1 MNNNLAN
8 LVDQTLRRAE
18 YWLREFSNP
27 VVLWSGGKDST
38 AMLHILMFKLGVRLP
53 CVQWREPRFRHR
65 YAHSDLLARE
75 WDLTLYDYAPG
86 RIAIQD
92 GYDIETGAPRFD
104 FLKYYQWGHHSALI
118 LSLGTEAP
126 KEHEIASGKY
136 LCGLADV
143 LQRPTG
149 SFNWPW
155 DSCFHGQKSAD
166 VDLIKGA
173 VPLMQDVR
181 RTPDSPTQLYPMR
194 HWTDDDI
201 FEYLEAEGV
210 PMDPT
215 RYDRASGKWGH
226 KHDKS
231 HNADYYPICW
241 NCVNRHLSSPVWCP
255 KLQSQVNNISHLAPY
270 EDNAIPEQGFRH
282 NWNPNTIVNG
292 VGHVA
297 ATNGV
302 GQFSA
307 ATAPTPLASQPNTC
321 APTCHCSTP
330 TPADAASPSVARWAE
345 ESPAQYINT
354 VQPPAAPSSLAV
366 HSA

>member
-1 MNNNLAN
+1 MNQHLQT
-8 LVDQTLRRAE
+8 LVDQTLYRAE
-18 YWLREFSNP
+18 HWLREFRNP

-38 AMLHILMFKLGVRLP
+38 AMLHLLIFKLGVRLP

-75 WDLTLYDYAPG
+75 WDLTLFDYAPG

-92 GYDIETGAPRFD
+92 GFDIETGEPRFD

-126 KEHEIASGKY
+126 TAQEVSAGRY
-136 LCGLADV
+136 LCGLSDV

-149 SFNWPW
+149 TFQWPW

-201 FEYLEAEGV
+201 FDYLEAEGV

-215 RYDRASGKWGH
+215 RYDRSTGKWGH
-226 KHDKS
+226 KQDKS

-241 NCVNRHLSSPVWCP
+241 NCVNRHLSSPVHCP
-255 KLQSQVNNISHLAPY
+255 KLQSQVNNIAHLAPY

-282 NWNPNTIVNG
+282 NWAPNTTVNG
-292 VGHVA
+292 VAHVA
-297 ATNGV
+297 RTV
-302 GQFSA
+302 GAGPCSG
-307 ATAPTPLASQPNTC
+307 ATAPTPPASL
-321 APTCHCSTP
+321 PTTSEATTPFSKP
-330 TPADAASPSVARWAE
+330 TPADAASPSVAKWAE
-345 ESPAQYINT
+345 ESPAQYTNT
-354 VQPPAAPSSLAV
+354 VHPPAEPSSPAA

>member
-1 MNNNLAN
+1 MNQHLQT
-8 LVDQTLRRAE
+8 LVDQTLYRAE
-18 YWLREFSNP
+18 HWLREFRNP

-38 AMLHILMFKLGVRLP
+38 AMLHLLIFHMGVRLP

-75 WDLTLYDYAPG
+75 WDLTLFDYAPG

-92 GYDIETGAPRFD
+92 GYDIETGEPRFD

-126 KEHEIASGKY
+126 TAQEVSAGRY
-136 LCGLADV
+136 LCGLSDV

-149 SFNWPW
+149 TFQWPW

-201 FEYLEAEGV
+201 FDYLEAEGV

-215 RYDRASGKWGH
+215 RYDRSTGKWGH
-226 KHDKS
+226 KQDKS

-241 NCVNRHLSSPVWCP
+241 NCVNRHLSSPVHCP
-255 KLQSQVNNISHLAPY
+255 KLQSQVNNIAHLAPY

-282 NWNPNTIVNG
+282 NWAPNTTVNG

-297 ATNGV
+297 ATNGA
-302 GQFSA
+302 GPCSG
-307 ATAPTPLASQPNTC
+307 ATAPTPPASL
-321 APTCHCSTP
+321 PTTSEATTPFSKP
-330 TPADAASPSVARWAE
+330 TPADAASPSVAKWAE
-345 ESPAQYINT
+345 ESPAQYTNPAH
-354 VQPPAAPSSLAV
+354 PPAGPSSLAA

>member
-1 MNNNLAN
+1 MNQHLQN
-8 LVDQTLRRAE
+8 LVDETLTRAE
-18 YWLREFSNP
+18 YWLREFRNP

-38 AMLHILMFKLGVRLP
+38 AMLHLLIFKLGVRLP

-75 WDLTLYDYAPG
+75 WDLTLFDYAPG

-92 GYDIETGAPRFD
+92 GFDIETGQPRFD
-104 FLKYYQWGHHSALI
+104 FLKYYQWGHHSALV
-118 LSLGTEAP
+118 LSLGTEHP
-126 KEHEIASGKY
+126 KEGEPY
-136 LCGLADV
+136 LCGLTDV

-155 DSCFHGQKSAD
+155 DAAFHGQKSAD
-166 VDLIKGA
+166 VDLIKGG
-173 VPLMQDVR
+173 VPLAQDVR
-181 RTPDSPTQLYPMR
+181 RVDDSPTQLFLMR

-201 FEYLEAEGV
+201 FDYLEAEGV

-226 KHDKS
+226 KQDKS

-241 NCVNRHLSSPVWCP
+241 NCVNRHLSAPVWCP
-255 KLQSQVNNISHLAPY
+255 KLRSEVNSIAHLAPY
-270 EDNAIPEQGFRH
+270 EDNSIPEQGFKPT
-282 NWNPNTIVNG
+282 WNPNTTVNG
-292 VGHVA
+292 VAHVA
-297 ATNGV
+297 RTV
-302 GQFSA
+302 GAGPCSSE
-307 ATAPTPLASQPNTC
+307 TAPTPPASLPNTS
-321 APTCHCSTP
+321 APITPCSRQ

-345 ESPAQYINT
+345 ESPAQYIMLAH
-354 VQPPAAPSSLAV
+354 PPAGPSSLAA

>member
-1 MNNNLAN
+1 MTNHLAA
-8 LVDQTLRRAE
+8 LVDRSLFRVE
-18 YWLREFSNP
+18 HWLREFCNP

-38 AMLHILMFKLGVRLP
+38 AMLHLLRFKLGVNLP

-86 RIAIQD
+86 RIAMQD
-92 GYDIETGAPRFD
+92 GYDIETGQPRFD
-104 FLKYYQWGHHSALI
+104 FLKYYQWGHHSALV

-126 KEHEIASGKY
+126 TETEIAEDRY

-143 LQRPTG
+143 LQRPCG

-155 DSCFHGQKSAD
+155 DSAFHGQKSAD

-181 RTPDSPTQLYPMR
+181 RTPDSPTQLFPMR

-201 FEYLEAEGV
+201 FDYLEAEGV

-226 KHDKS
+226 KQDKS

-241 NCVNRHLSSPVWCP
+241 NCVNRHLSSPVYCP
-255 KLQSQVNNISHLAPY
+255 KLRSEVNNIAHLAPY
-270 EDNAIPEQGFRH
+270 EDNAIPEQGFKH
-282 NWNPNTIVNG
+282 SWQPNTTVNG
-292 VGHVA
+292 VAHVA
-297 ATNGV
+297 ATAGP
-302 GQFSA
+302 GPSSSE
-307 ATAPTPLASQPNTC
+307 TAPTPLAYRTTGYAQITP
-321 APTCHCSTP
+321 CSKP

-345 ESPAQYINT
+345 ESPAQYTNSAHT
-354 VQPPAAPSSLAV
+354 PAEPFSQAA

>member
-1 MNNNLAN
+1 MNQHLAA
-8 LVDQTLRRAE
+8 LVDQSLYRIE
-18 YWLREFSNP
+18 HWLREFRAP

-38 AMLHILMFKLGVRLP
+38 AMLHLLRFKLGVKLP

-92 GYDIETGAPRFD
+92 GYDIETGQPRFD
-104 FLKYYQWGHHSALI
+104 FLKYYQWGHHSALV

-126 KEHEIASGKY
+126 TETEIAEDRY

-143 LQRPTG
+143 LQRPCG

-155 DSCFHGQKSAD
+155 DSAFHGQKSAD
-166 VDLIKGA
+166 VDLIKGS

-181 RTPDSPTQLYPMR
+181 RTPDSPTQLFPMR

-201 FEYLEAEGV
+201 FDYLEAESV

-226 KHDKS
+226 KQDKS

-241 NCVNRHLSSPVWCP
+241 NCVNRHLSSPVYCP
-255 KLQSQVNNISHLAPY
+255 KLRSEVNNIAHLAPY
-270 EDNAIPEQGFRH
+270 EDNSIPEQGFQPT
-282 NWNPNTIVNG
+282 WNNTIVNG
-292 VGHVA
+292 VEHVA
-297 ATNGV
+297 RTV
-302 GQFSA
+302 GAGQCSG
-307 ATAPTPLASQPNTC
+307 ATAPTPQASLPTTS
-321 APTCHCSTP
+321 APTTPSSRP
-330 TPADAASPSVARWAE
+330 TPADAASPSVAKWAE
-345 ESPAQYINT
+345 ESPAQYTN
-354 VQPPAAPSSLAV
+354 PAPKPAAHSNQVA

>member
-1 MNNNLAN
+1 MTNHLAD
-8 LVDQTLRRAE
+8 LVDQSLFRIE
-18 YWLREFSNP
+18 HWLREFRAP

-38 AMLHILMFKLGVRLP
+38 AMLHLLRFKLGVNLP

-92 GYDIETGAPRFD
+92 GYDIETGQPRFD
-104 FLKYYQWGHHSALI
+104 FLKYYQWGHHSALV

-126 KEHEIASGKY
+126 TETEIAEDRY

-143 LQRPTG
+143 LQRPCG

-155 DSCFHGQKSAD
+155 DSAFHGQKSAD

-181 RTPDSPTQLYPMR
+181 RTPDSPTQLFPMR

-201 FEYLEAEGV
+201 YDYLEAEGV

-226 KHDKS
+226 KQDKS

-241 NCVNRHLSSPVWCP
+241 NCVNRHLSSPVHCP
-255 KLQSQVNNISHLAPY
+255 KLRSEVNNIAHLAPY
-270 EDNAIPEQGFRH
+270 EDNAIPEQGFKH
-282 NWNPNTIVNG
+282 SWQPNTTVNG
-292 VGHVA
+292 VAHVA
-297 ATNGV
+297 ATAGP
-302 GQFSA
+302 GPSSSE
-307 ATAPTPLASQPNTC
+307 TAPTPPASLPTTS
-321 APTCHCSTP
+321 APTTLCSKP

-345 ESPAQYINT
+345 ESPAQYTN
-354 VQPPAAPSSLAV
+354 PARTPAGHFSQAA

>member
-118 LSLGTEAP
+118 LSLGTEVP

-307 ATAPTPLASQPNTC
+307 ATAPTPPASQPNTC
-321 APTCHCSTP
+321 APTCRCSIQ
-330 TPADAASPSVARWAE
+330 TPADAASHSVARWAE
-345 ESPAQYINT
+345 ESPAQYIMLAH
-354 VQPPAAPSSLAV
+354 PPAGPSSLAA

>member
-1 MNNNLAN
+1 MTNHLAA
-8 LVDQTLRRAE
+8 LVDQSLYRIE
-18 YWLREFSNP
+18 HWLREFRAP

-38 AMLHILMFKLGVRLP
+38 AMLHLLRFKLGVKLP

-92 GYDIETGAPRFD
+92 GYDIETGQPRFD
-104 FLKYYQWGHHSALI
+104 FLKYYQWGHHSALV

-126 KEHEIASGKY
+126 TETEIAEDRY

-143 LQRPTG
+143 LQRPCG

-155 DSCFHGQKSAD
+155 DSAFHGQKSAD

-181 RTPDSPTQLYPMR
+181 RTPDSPTQLFPMR

-201 FEYLEAEGV
+201 FDYLEAEGV

-215 RYDRASGKWGH
+215 RYDRATGKWGH
-226 KHDKS
+226 KQDKS

-241 NCVNRHLSSPVWCP
+241 NCVNRHLSSPVYCP
-255 KLQSQVNNISHLAPY
+255 KLRSEVNNIAHLAPY
-270 EDNAIPEQGFRH
+270 EDNAIPEQGFKH
-282 NWNPNTIVNG
+282 SWQPNTTVNG
-292 VGHVA
+292 VAHVA
-297 ATNGV
+297 ATAGP
-302 GQFSA
+302 GPSSSE
-307 ATAPTPLASQPNTC
+307 TAPTPLAYLPNTC
-321 APTCHCSTP
+321 APTTPCSKP
-330 TPADAASPSVARWAE
+330 TPADAASPSVAKWAE
-345 ESPAQYINT
+345 ESPAPSTN
-354 VQPPAAPSSLAV
+354 PARTPAGPFSQAA

>member
-1 MNNNLAN
+1 MNQHLAA
-8 LVDQTLRRAE
+8 LVDQSLYRIE
-18 YWLREFSNP
+18 HWLREFRAP

-38 AMLHILMFKLGVRLP
+38 AMLHLLRFKLGVKLP

-92 GYDIETGAPRFD
+92 GYDIETGQPRFD
-104 FLKYYQWGHHSALI
+104 FLKYYQWGHHSALV

-126 KEHEIASGKY
+126 TETEIAEDRY

-143 LQRPTG
+143 LQRPCG

-155 DSCFHGQKSAD
+155 DSAFHGQKSAD

-181 RTPDSPTQLYPMR
+181 RTPDSPTQLFPMR

-201 FEYLEAEGV
+201 FDYLEAEGV

-226 KHDKS
+226 KQDKS

-241 NCVNRHLSSPVWCP
+241 NCVNRHLSSPVYCP
-255 KLQSQVNNISHLAPY
+255 KLRSEVNNIAHLAPY
-270 EDNAIPEQGFRH
+270 EDNAIPEQGFKH
-282 NWNPNTIVNG
+282 SWQPNTTVNG
-292 VGHVA
+292 VAHVA
-297 ATNGV
+297 ATAGP
-302 GQFSA
+302 GPSSSE
-307 ATAPTPLASQPNTC
+307 TAPTPLASLPNTS
-321 APTCHCSTP
+321 APTTPCSKP
-330 TPADAASPSVARWAE
+330 TPADAASPCVAKWAE
-345 ESPAQYINT
+345 ESPAQYTN
-354 VQPPAAPSSLAV
+354 PARTPAEHSCQAA

>member
-1 MNNNLAN
+1 MNQHLQN
-8 LVDQTLRRAE
+8 LVDQTLTRAE
-18 YWLREFSNP
+18 YWLREFRNP

-38 AMLHILMFKLGVRLP
+38 AMLHLLIFKLGVRLP

-75 WDLTLYDYAPG
+75 WDLTLFDYAPG

-92 GYDIETGAPRFD
+92 GFDIETGQPRFD
-104 FLKYYQWGHHSALI
+104 FLKYYQWGHHSALV
-118 LSLGTEAP
+118 LSLGTEHP
-126 KEHEIASGKY
+126 KEGEPY
-136 LCGLADV
+136 LCGLTDV

-155 DSCFHGQKSAD
+155 DAAFHGQKSAD
-166 VDLIKGA
+166 VDLIKGG
-173 VPLMQDVR
+173 VPLAQDVR
-181 RTPDSPTQLYPMR
+181 RVDDSPTQLFLMR

-201 FEYLEAEGV
+201 FDYLEAEGV

-226 KHDKS
+226 KQDKS

-241 NCVNRHLSSPVWCP
+241 NCVNRHLSAPVWCP
-255 KLQSQVNNISHLAPY
+255 KLRSEVNSIAHLAPY
-270 EDNAIPEQGFRH
+270 EDNSIPEQGFKPT
-282 NWNPNTIVNG
+282 WNNTTVNG
-292 VGHVA
+292 VAHVA
-297 ATNGV
+297 RTV
-302 GQFSA
+302 GAGPCSG
-307 ATAPTPLASQPNTC
+307 ATAPTPPASLPTTS
-321 APTCHCSTP
+321 APTTPYSRP

-345 ESPAQYINT
+345 ESPAQYIMLAH
-354 VQPPAAPSSLAV
+354 PPAGPSSLAA

>member
-1 MNNNLAN
+1 MQQLIT
-8 LVDQTLRRAE
+8 DTCHKIE
-18 YWLREFSNP
+18 HWLREFRAP

-38 AMLHILMFKLGVRLP
+38 AMLHLLLFKVGVKLP

-92 GYDIETGAPRFD
+92 GYDIESGEPRFD

-118 LSLGTEAP
+118 LSLGTEP
-126 KEHEIASGKY
+126 PTDTEIAEGRY
-136 LCGLADV
+136 LCGLTDV

-201 FEYLEAEGV
+201 FTYLEAEGV

-215 RYDRASGKWGH
+215 RYDRATGKWGH
-226 KHDKS
+226 KQDKS
-231 HNADYYPICW
+231 ANADYYPICW
-241 NCVNRHLSSPVWCP
+241 NCVNRHLSSPVYCP
-255 KLQSQVNNISHLAPY
+255 KLRSQVNNIAHLAPY
-270 EDNAIPEQGFRH
+270 EDNAIPEQGFQH
-282 NWNPNTIVNG
+282 TWQPNSTVNG

-297 ATNGV
+297 LTNGA
-302 GQFSA
+302 GPSCAQTA
-307 ATAPTPLASQPNTC
+307 ATPQASRPNTNAPTIPCSKPHLAAAASRSV
-321 APTCHCSTP
+321 AKS
-330 TPADAASPSVARWAE
+330 AAASP
-345 ESPAQYINT
+345 
-354 VQPPAAPSSLAV
+354 APSTKPARMPAGHSSQAA

>member
-1 MNNNLAN
+1 MNQHLQN
-8 LVDQTLRRAE
+8 LVDETLTRAE
-18 YWLREFSNP
+18 YWLREFRNP

-38 AMLHILMFKLGVRLP
+38 AMLHLLIFKLGVRLP

-75 WDLTLYDYAPG
+75 WDLTLFDYAPG

-92 GYDIETGAPRFD
+92 GFDIETGAPRFD
-104 FLKYYQWGHHSALI
+104 FLKYYQWGHHSALV
-118 LSLGTEAP
+118 LSLGTEHP
-126 KEHEIASGKY
+126 KEGEPY
-136 LCGLADV
+136 LCGLTDV

-155 DSCFHGQKSAD
+155 DAAFHGQKSAD
-166 VDLIKGA
+166 VDLIKGG
-173 VPLMQDVR
+173 VPLAQDVR
-181 RTPDSPTQLYPMR
+181 RVDDSPTQLFLMR

-201 FEYLEAEGV
+201 FDYLEAEGV

-226 KHDKS
+226 KQDKS

-241 NCVNRHLSSPVWCP
+241 NCVNRHLSAPVWCP
-255 KLQSQVNNISHLAPY
+255 KLRSEVNSIAHLAPY
-270 EDNAIPEQGFRH
+270 EDNSIPEQGFKPT
-282 NWNPNTIVNG
+282 WNPNTTVNG
-292 VGHVA
+292 VAHVA
-297 ATNGV
+297 RTV
-302 GQFSA
+302 GAGPCSSE
-307 ATAPTPLASQPNTC
+307 TAPTPQASLPNTS
-321 APTCHCSTP
+321 ALTTPCSRP

-345 ESPAQYINT
+345 ESPAQFTNT
-354 VQPPAAPSSLAV
+354 VRMPAEPSSQAA

>member
-1 MNNNLAN
+1 MTNHLAA
-8 LVDQTLRRAE
+8 LVDQSLFRIE
-18 YWLREFSNP
+18 HWLREFRAP

-38 AMLHILMFKLGVRLP
+38 AMLHLLRFKLGVNLP

-92 GYDIETGAPRFD
+92 GYDIETGEPRFD
-104 FLKYYQWGHHSALI
+104 FLKYYQWGHHSALV
-118 LSLGTEAP
+118 LSLGTEHP
-126 KEHEIASGKY
+126 TESEVREGRY
-136 LCGLADV
+136 LCGLTDV
-143 LQRPTG
+143 LQRPCG

-155 DSCFHGQKSAD
+155 DSAFHGQKSAD
-166 VDLIKGA
+166 VDLIKGG

-181 RTPDSPTQLYPMR
+181 RVEDSPTQLFPMR

-201 FEYLEAEGV
+201 FDYLEAEGV

-226 KHDKS
+226 KQDKS

-241 NCVNRHLSSPVWCP
+241 NCVNRHLSSPVYCP
-255 KLQSQVNNISHLAPY
+255 KLRSEVNNIAHLAPY
-270 EDNAIPEQGFRH
+270 EDNSIPEQGFEPT
-282 NWNPNTIVNG
+282 WNNTTVNG
-292 VGHVA
+292 VEHVA
-297 ATNGV
+297 RTV
-302 GQFSA
+302 GAGPCSG
-307 ATAPTPLASQPNTC
+307 ATAPTPPASLPTTC
-321 APTCHCSTP
+321 APTTPCSRP

-345 ESPAQYINT
+345 ESPAQYTN
-354 VQPPAAPSSLAV
+354 PAPKPAAHFSPAA